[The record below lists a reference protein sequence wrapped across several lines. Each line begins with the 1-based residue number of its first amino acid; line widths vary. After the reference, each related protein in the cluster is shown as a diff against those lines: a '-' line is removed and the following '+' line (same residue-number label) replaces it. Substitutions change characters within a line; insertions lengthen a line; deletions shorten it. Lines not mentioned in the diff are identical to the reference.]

1 MFNKFDN
8 EAQRVLLNSKEES
21 RKLKHKYISTEHFVL
36 SLLSFD
42 NKISKTLKNYK
53 VNYDNFRSEVV
64 NVIGIGTDTKN
75 YLIYTPLLK
84 RVIKNA
90 KVYDKNNVVDI
101 SHLFISMLDE
111 GDGVAI
117 RIFLRMGVDIDK
129 LYKDVS
135 KYLNLTKKAKDES
148 VLDNLGINLNDKAK
162 NNLIDPVIG
171 RDKEIDRLIE
181 ILCRRTKNNPI
192 LIGNAGVGKTAIVEG
207 LAKKIVDGDVPNV
220 LKSKVIISLDMA
232 TSIAGTK
239 YRGEFEE
246 RMKKLLS
253 ELENNEDI
261 ILFIDEIHTI
271 IGAGGAEGA
280 IDAANIFKP
289 ALSRGKMRC
298 IGATTT
304 EEYKKFIKEDCALDR
319 RFQKIEICEPNK
331 ENVKL
336 ILEKLKPIYEHHHN
350 VKLNND
356 VIDEMIYLS
365 NKYIKDRYEPDK
377 SIDLLDEVC
386 AKVSVLKNDSE
397 IKLKNYENELNKI
410 IDAKNKS
417 VLNEDFKKAYS
428 FREKEDRL
436 QEKINRL
443 KITNDNLVRKVTI
456 NDLYDVI
463 REKENIL
470 NLNYTNLDIKNL
482 QSKLLDDAFGK
493 DNIITELCNLT
504 KKINI
509 KNKKSYYSILITGNT
524 GSGKSYIV
532 NKYASFLADKR
543 NILSLDM
550 SLYNDNYSIYKIIGS
565 KDYNNSLVDFV
576 KSKPNSVLILDNI
589 DKCSN
594 EVLNTIIEILK
605 NNKVKD
611 CNGCFVSFENVIIL
625 MTVLKKSKVRVGFS
639 GSDIDFLD
647 KNLVNNV
654 TKILNIDN
662 MDESIVR
669 NIINSKI
676 KYFSKY
682 YDISI
687 TAKESVINRIIE
699 LSNYKEVNALKIDE
713 IIESI
718 INENIFNNYEELV
731 IDENMVNV

>member
-1 MFNKFDN
+1 M
-8 EAQRVLLNSKEES
+8 
-21 RKLKHKYISTEHFVL
+21 
-36 SLLSFD
+36 
-42 NKISKTLKNYK
+42 
-53 VNYDNFRSEVV
+53 
-64 NVIGIGTDTKN
+64 
-75 YLIYTPLLK
+75 
-84 RVIKNA
+84 
-90 KVYDKNNVVDI
+90 
-101 SHLFISMLDE
+101 
-111 GDGVAI
+111 
-117 RIFLRMGVDIDK
+117 
-129 LYKDVS
+129 
-135 KYLNLTKKAKDES
+135 
-148 VLDNLGINLNDKAK
+148 
-162 NNLIDPVIG
+162 
-171 RDKEIDRLIE
+171 
-181 ILCRRTKNNPI
+181 
-192 LIGNAGVGKTAIVEG
+192 
-207 LAKKIVDGDVPNV
+207 
-220 LKSKVIISLDMA
+220 
-232 TSIAGTK
+232 
-239 YRGEFEE
+239 
-246 RMKKLLS
+246 
-253 ELENNEDI
+253 
-261 ILFIDEIHTI
+261 
-271 IGAGGAEGA
+271 
-280 IDAANIFKP
+280 
-289 ALSRGKMRC
+289 
-298 IGATTT
+298 
-304 EEYKKFIKEDCALDR
+304 
-319 RFQKIEICEPNK
+319 
-331 ENVKL
+331 
-336 ILEKLKPIYEHHHN
+336 
-350 VKLNND
+350 
-356 VIDEMIYLS
+356 
-365 NKYIKDRYEPDK
+365 
-377 SIDLLDEVC
+377 
-386 AKVSVLKNDSE
+386 
-397 IKLKNYENELNKI
+397 
-410 IDAKNKS
+410 
-417 VLNEDFKKAYS
+417 
-428 FREKEDRL
+428 
-436 QEKINRL
+436 
-443 KITNDNLVRKVTI
+443 
-456 NDLYDVI
+456 
-463 REKENIL
+463 
-470 NLNYTNLDIKNL
+470 

-532 NKYASFLADKR
+532 NKYASFLADKS

-594 EVLNTIIEILK
+594 EVFNTIIEILK

-662 MDESIVR
+662 MDEFIVR